1 MENSHRRINTIGTL
15 HVAGVPVSDQ
25 DIIRD
30 HIVNFYKSL
39 FMESGLCRPLLN
51 GLHFNSLDEEEAA
64 WLERLVDKEE
74 IFNVVMG
81 FNEDK
86 ALGPDGFPLFFFQ
99 HCWHIVKHDILAI
112 THEFHMHN
120 QYEKSQNA
128 TFIALIPKKTKAM
141 EVKDFRPIS
150 LVGSVYKILA
160 KVSANHLWLVL
171 HKLISASQNAF
182 VKGRQILDSVLIA
195 NECLDSRLKEGTSGV
210 LCKLDLEKAYNHV
223 NWGFLIYLLRMCGFS
238 EKWQNWIMFCISTAR
253 FSILINGSSCG
264 FFESSRGL
272 RQGDPLS
279 PLLFVIIMEALSKR

>member
-1 MENSHRRINTIGTL
+1 MENSHWRINTIGTL

-39 FMESGLCRPLLN
+39 FTESGVRRPLLD

-81 FNEDK
+81 FNGDK
-86 ALGPDGFPLFFFQ
+86 ALGPDGFPLSFFQ
-99 HCWHIVKHDILAI
+99 HCWHIVKHDILAV

-120 QYEKSQNA
+120 QYEKSLNA
-128 TFIALIPKKTKAM
+128 TFITLIPKKTEAM

-160 KVSANHLWLVL
+160 KVSANHL
-171 HKLISASQNAF
+171 
-182 VKGRQILDSVLIA
+182 
-195 NECLDSRLKEGTSGV
+195 
-210 LCKLDLEKAYNHV
+210 
-223 NWGFLIYLLRMCGFS
+223 
-238 EKWQNWIMFCISTAR
+238 
-253 FSILINGSSCG
+253 
-264 FFESSRGL
+264 
-272 RQGDPLS
+272 
-279 PLLFVIIMEALSKR
+279 